1 MTPIKKECTDERCKL
16 GTWEGVVSS
25 VMAIIIIVVGFSWW
39 CSSLDGR
46 VGSNTVS
53 IETNKQ
59 EVCKR
64 IEKVEITAAANREM
78 IQVLTVSTAKQ
89 DEKYIHIKESLDKIE
104 RMLEADKGIK

>member
-1 MTPIKKECTDERCKL
+1 MTDKSKQGLAT
-16 GTWEGVVSS
+16 TVSIIS
-25 VMAIIIIVVGFSWW
+25 TLAAAIIGFSWW

-78 IQVLTVSTAKQ
+78 IQVLSVSTAKQ

>member
-1 MTPIKKECTDERCKL
+1 MTDKSKQGLAAT
-16 GTWEGVVSS
+16 VSLIS
-25 VMAIIIIVVGFSWW
+25 TLATAIIGFSWW

-104 RMLEADKGIK
+104 RMLEADKGK